1 MNLRNLTL
9 FPLFVISA
17 SINCVVGI
25 IVLPFATVKLKYIL
39 LFKISSCLAVRE
51 DGSKINTKMNT
62 KIKDPQ
68 TIIIMV
74 AGLYHFHRIID

>member
-25 IVLPFATVKLKYIL
+25 IVLPLQSVKLKYIL

-51 DGSKINTKMNT
+51 DGEDRLS
-62 KIKDPQ
+62 
-68 TIIIMV
+68 V
-74 AGLYHFHRIID
+74 RIDFVKSR